1 MMPNNV
7 FSLVPLPAPY
17 LAPRTGVRFSAAAGS
32 SDTHFGGRAL
42 GDASAGLQYQL
53 WTCFTDGINVYLQPQ
68 NGPAFIQLP
77 NVNAVWVAL
86 AFDQSSNVTIPYVDK
101 NGSLF
106 YYWFD
111 STIPGY
117 TTSAVAGGP
126 FTRVFAAFDD
136 ARVPMLTGSDVVIV
150 YPKGGNIVSRQQ
162 RDRFGTEY
170 TLGPSP
176 GTLVQF
182 GMNSKYRM
190 QFQFA
195 GTQKGSGDVPP
206 AEYQLNVAGA
216 LNVP

>member
-17 LAPRTGVRFSAAAGS
+17 LAPRTHPRFNAAAGS
-32 SDTHFGGRAL
+32 SDQHFGGRAL
-42 GDASAGLQYQL
+42 GDASQGIQFQL
-53 WTCFTDGINVYLQPQ
+53 WTCYTDGINVWLQPQ

-77 NVNAVWVAL
+77 NVNARWVAL
-86 AFDQSSNVTIPYVDK
+86 AFDQSSNVTIPYVD
-101 NGSLF
+101 NQGNLF
-106 YYWFD
+106 YYWYD
-111 STIPGY
+111 TTIPGY
-117 TTSAVAGGP
+117 TTSSVAGSYS
-126 FTRVFAAFDD
+126 RVFCAYDD
-136 ARVPMLTGSDVVIV
+136 ARVQMLTGADVVIV
-150 YPKGGNIVSRQQ
+150 YPKAGNIVSRQQ

-182 GMNSKYRM
+182 GMNSKFRM

-206 AEYQLNVAGA
+206 AEYQLNVGGA